1 MEESSKSHFYKEKTR
16 NASEILEDALQNFD
30 NILENAHNHG
40 LLLFVLCNC
49 VNFF

>member
-1 MEESSKSHFYKEKTR
+1 MEANSISQSYNEKPR

-40 LLLFVLCNC
+40 
-49 VNFF
+49 

>member
-1 MEESSKSHFYKEKTR
+1 MEEKNRSHSFKEKTR

-40 LLLFVLCNC
+40 KCLFLLLIVLS
-49 VNFF
+49 F